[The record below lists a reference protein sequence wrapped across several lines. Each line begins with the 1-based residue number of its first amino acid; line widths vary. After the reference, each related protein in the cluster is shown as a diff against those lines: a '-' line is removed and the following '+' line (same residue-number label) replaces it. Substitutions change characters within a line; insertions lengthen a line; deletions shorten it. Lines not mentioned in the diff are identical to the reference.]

1 MDTIKAIEER
11 RQNKILPK
19 EMNFILEHEDLS
31 NYVLADK
38 YVDFDKKIIQNKVK
52 ELFSD
57 NLDEIQKIK
66 IAFEYVRDEISHSWD
81 IQSEIVTRTA
91 SEVLKHKEGIC
102 YAKSMLLAALLRCQG
117 IPTGFCYQR
126 LTLGDTPETG
136 YCIHAL
142 NAVFLS
148 SINKWIRIDAR
159 GNTNGKNAQF
169 LIDGEQLAFPI
180 RAKYDE
186 VDYPTI
192 FAKPIKITTQTLEN
206 NTSCIEM
213 VKYKLPDVLK

>member
-1 MDTIKAIEER
+1 
-11 RQNKILPK
+11 
-19 EMNFILEHEDLS
+19 MNFILEYKNLS
-31 NYVLADK
+31 NYLLADK
-38 YVDFDKKIIQNKVK
+38 YVDFNKKIIQNKVS

-57 NLDEIQKIK
+57 NFDEIQKIK

-81 IQSEIVTRTA
+81 IQSKRVTRTA
-91 SEVLKHKEGIC
+91 SEVLKYKEGIC

-148 SINKWIRIDAR
+148 NINKWIRIDAR
-159 GNTNGKNAQF
+159 GNTNGRNAQF
-169 LIDGEQLAFPI
+169 LIDREQLAFPI
-180 RAKYDE
+180 RAEYDE

-192 FAKPIKITTQTLEN
+192 FAKPIKITTQTLED
-206 NTSCIEM
+206 NTDCIEM
-213 VKYKLPDVLK
+213 IKSKLPISL